1 MSGRVRDAAATGW
14 WHGYSCDGAGSVEV
28 HVPRAELKGRVLD
41 GVPLRSPEGSEIRGV
56 ERGLINSWSVMEN
69 EV

>member
-1 MSGRVRDAAATGW
+1 MNRPLALKALGVTLT
-14 WHGYSCDGAGSVEV
+14 SCDGAGSVEV